1 MPKPNS
7 ETSGADDADL
17 VTAKR
22 VLEIEAEA
30 LGVLA
35 GSLGEPFLR
44 ALDIL
49 AQVKGRVV
57 VSGMGK
63 SGHIGHKIA
72 STLSSTGTPA
82 LFVHPA
88 EASHGDL
95 GMITT
100 DDAVLALSNSG
111 ETSELADLVA
121 YAKRFEIPLICI
133 TGGKDSAL
141 ADAADVALIL
151 PASEEACPMG
161 LAPTTSTTVMLALGD
176 AISVALLERKGFS
189 PDEFHVLHPGGKLG
203 HRLIKISDI
212 MHKGEEMPL
221 IDPDALMAD
230 ALIEMSAKS
239 FGCVGVVEDGVLSG
253 VITDGDLRRHMSAEF
268 LTMSAVDVM
277 TPAPKTIRAQA
288 LAAEAL
294 GITALRDASLDRV
307 AELSDPILQR
317 RARHVVGENHRVLL
331 ATEALRKQDAA
342 EFGRL
347 MDESHASLRDDYQ
360 TSIAEVDRLV
370 ESLRNAGALGARITG
385 GGFGGCVVALM
396 PARVSDRWWRELSA
410 AHPKASLISRLAGC

>member
-1 MPKPNS
+1 MSKPNS
-7 ETSGADDADL
+7 GTSGADDADSADL
-17 VTAKR
+17 VTARR

-30 LGVLA
+30 LGALA

-49 AQVKGRVV
+49 AKVKGRVV

-95 GMITT
+95 GMITK
-100 DDAVLALSNSG
+100 DDAVLAFSNSG
-111 ETSELADLVA
+111 ETSELADIVA
-121 YAKRFEIPLICI
+121 YAKRFEIPLICV

-151 PASEEACPMG
+151 PESEEACPMG
-161 LAPTTSTTVMLALGD
+161 LAPTTSSTVMLALGD

-203 HRLIKISDI
+203 QRLIKISDI
-212 MHKGEEMPL
+212 MHKGEKMPL

-239 FGCVGVVEDGVLSG
+239 FGCVGVVGSEGLLLG
-253 VITDGDLRRHMSAEF
+253 VITDGDLRRHMSAE
-268 LTMSAVDVM
+268 LIGRKASEVM
-277 TPAPKTIRAQA
+277 TEGA
-288 LAAEAL
+288 LSINPGMLASVAL
-294 GITALRDASLDRV
+294 GIMNVRAITNIFVTKDNRPVGILHIHDCLRAGV
-307 AELSDPILQR
+307 A
-317 RARHVVGENHRVLL
+317 
-331 ATEALRKQDAA
+331 
-342 EFGRL
+342 
-347 MDESHASLRDDYQ
+347 
-360 TSIAEVDRLV
+360 
-370 ESLRNAGALGARITG
+370 
-385 GGFGGCVVALM
+385 
-396 PARVSDRWWRELSA
+396 
-410 AHPKASLISRLAGC
+410 

>member
-30 LGVLA
+30 LGALA

-189 PDEFHVLHPGGKLG
+189 PDEFHALHPGGKLG

-212 MHKGEEMPL
+212 MHKGEEIPL
-221 IDPDALMAD
+221 TGPDTLMAD
-230 ALIEMSAKS
+230 ALIKMSAKS
-239 FGCVGVVEDGVLSG
+239 FGCVGVIGSDGLLLG
-253 VITDGDLRRHMSAEF
+253 VITDGDLRRHMSPELIGRKARE
-268 LTMSAVDVM
+268 VM
-277 TPAPKTIRAQA
+277 TEGA
-288 LAAEAL
+288 LSINPGMLASVAL
-294 GITALRDASLDRV
+294 GIMNVRAITNIFVTKDDRPLGILHIHDCLRAGV
-307 AELSDPILQR
+307 A
-317 RARHVVGENHRVLL
+317 
-331 ATEALRKQDAA
+331 
-342 EFGRL
+342 
-347 MDESHASLRDDYQ
+347 
-360 TSIAEVDRLV
+360 
-370 ESLRNAGALGARITG
+370 
-385 GGFGGCVVALM
+385 
-396 PARVSDRWWRELSA
+396 
-410 AHPKASLISRLAGC
+410 